1 MAEEIIIQGKTLE
14 EAMAEAQSKYNG
26 DNVQYEILEMPRKG
40 IFGIGASPAK
50 IKVIINDVEEDE
62 DCDLTG
68 IVASIKGLGVTTNKG
83 GGDEP
88 AKKPEKKA
96 EEKKNAAKPEKREKP
111 HNNKREKAEKPQAP
125 KAEKP
130 EEKPAEEKKPQKQAP
145 VIKEPRVIEVT
156 EKELEC
162 ALSFANTLL
171 KDMGVNAEAK
181 YTGNEP
187 SGVGGNT
194 YPHIEIVGEGAG
206 ILIGHHG
213 ETLDAIQYLVNLCAH
228 RKGGSSS
235 KEFVKIIVD
244 IEDYRAKREE
254 TLRSLARRTAAKA
267 VKYKRNIVL
276 EPMNPF
282 ERRIIHSEIQD
293 IENVST
299 HSVGSDENRK
309 IVVCYEGAD
318 KVQRRRRQGGKGRN
332 AEKAPVQDVA
342 SEDLLAAVDAVADST
357 VEAADTDAE

>member
-1 MAEEIIIQGKTLE
+1 MAEEIIISGKTLE
-14 EAMAEAQSKYNG
+14 AAMAEAQTKYSG
-26 DNVQYEILEMPRKG
+26 DNVQFDILEMPKRG

-50 IKVIINDVEEDE
+50 IKVIINDTNDDE
-62 DCDLTG
+62 DTDLSG

-83 GGDEP
+83 GGDEH
-88 AKKPEKKA
+88 KTEKKA
-96 EEKKNAAKPEKREKP
+96 EKPSHNHEKKEKREKP
-111 HNNKREKAEKPQAP
+111 QKKEKAEPKAPKAEVKSEEKAAPAP
-125 KAEKP
+125 KAEK
-130 EEKPAEEKKPQKQAP
+130 AAP
-145 VIKEPRVIEVT
+145 VLKEPRVIEVT

-162 ALSFANTLL
+162 ALNFANTLL
-171 KDMGVNAEAK
+171 KDMGINAEAK
-181 YTGNEP
+181 FKGSEP
-187 SGVGGNT
+187 SGIGGNT

-254 TLRSLARRTAAKA
+254 TLRALARRTALKA

-318 KVQRRRRQGGKGRN
+318 KVQRRRRNNSKHK
-332 AEKAPVQDVA
+332 AEKPVLQDTPSA
-342 SEDLLAAVDAVADST
+342 DLLAAIDAVADST
-357 VEAADTDAE
+357 VEAVENSAE

>member
-1 MAEEIIIQGKTLE
+1 MAEEIIISGKTLE
-14 EAMAEAQSKYNG
+14 AAMAEAQTKYSG
-26 DNVQYEILEMPRKG
+26 DNVQFDILEMPKRG

-50 IKVIINDVEEDE
+50 IKVIINDTNDDE
-62 DCDLTG
+62 DTDLSG

-83 GGDEP
+83 GGDEH
-88 AKKPEKKA
+88 KTEKKA
-96 EEKKNAAKPEKREKP
+96 EKPARENKEKREKP
-111 HNNKREKAEKPQAP
+111 AKKEKAEPKEKAP
-125 KAEKP
+125 KAEVKAEEQP
-130 EEKPAEEKKPQKQAP
+130 AVPTPKVEKPAP
-145 VIKEPRVIEVT
+145 VLKEPRVIEVT
-156 EKELEC
+156 DKELEC
-162 ALSFANTLL
+162 ALNFANTLL
-171 KDMGVNAEAK
+171 SDMGINAEAK
-181 YTGNEP
+181 FKGSEP
-187 SGVGGNT
+187 SGIGGNT

-254 TLRSLARRTAAKA
+254 TLRALARRTALKA

-318 KVQRRRRQGGKGRN
+318 KVQRRRRNNSRHK
-332 AEKAPVQDVA
+332 AEKPVLQDTPSA
-342 SEDLLAAVDAVADST
+342 DLLAAIDAVADST
-357 VEAADTDAE
+357 VEAVENSEE